1 MAKVEVIL
9 PQMGEGIIEATI
21 TRWLVAVNNRVELDN
36 PLVEIATDK
45 VDSELPAPVSG
56 LVIKHFFSE
65 GEVPRVGDVIAIID
79 DGKEVTSSSGIV
91 DKPEQKIP
99 KGKSSQKS
107 SLEKK
112 MPSSKP
118 VANLQQ
124 ASVSPFIRFFAQS
137 RGVSS
142 AELNQIALSVQPRK
156 PGTEDVLQYIREG
169 RFFRHTEDFYSPNI
183 KAEPK
188 SEIEYTPKEGEEVID
203 LDRTRILI
211 AQHMVKS
218 VQTAPH
224 VTSLV
229 EADITSMV
237 LWREKIKKQFQK
249 QNNTN
254 LTYTPLI
261 VEAVIQALKEFPGIN
276 VSLLGIEK
284 MVVKKNI
291 NIGIATALPD
301 GNLIVPVLKN
311 ADRLNLASLAA
322 GINDMTSRAREGKLL
337 PGETTGGT
345 FTITNLGSFGNVS
358 GTPII
363 NQPESAILAV
373 GAIQKKPWVIYN
385 QGTPGIGIRDIV
397 TLSLSYDH
405 RIIDG
410 ALGGAFLSR
419 IGQIIQGFNLERSN

>member
-21 TRWLVAVNNRVELDN
+21 TRWLVPVNSRVEVDN

-45 VDSELPAPVSG
+45 VDSELPAPISG
-56 LVIKHFFSE
+56 IVVKHFFSE
-65 GEVPRVGDVIAIID
+65 GEIPRVGDVIAIID
-79 DGKEVTSSSGIV
+79 DGKEVIHSTETIEKLKE
-91 DKPEQKIP
+91 DTI
-99 KGKSSQKS
+99 KGKANQKGNPDKKIRSAAPSDSQ
-107 SLEKK
+107 EQ
-112 MPSSKP
+112 
-118 VANLQQ
+118 V
-124 ASVSPFIRFFAQS
+124 SVPPFIRFFAQS
-137 RGVSS
+137 RTVSA
-142 AELNQIALSVQPRK
+142 AELNQLAGSVLPHK
-156 PGTEDVLQYIREG
+156 LTTENVIQYIKDG
-169 RFFRHTEDFYSPNI
+169 RYFRNISETYSAAPVVEL
-183 KAEPK
+183 KK
-188 SEIEYTPKEGEEVID
+188 EIEYTPKEGEEIID

-237 LWREKIKKQFQK
+237 LWREKVKKEFQQ
-249 QNNTN
+249 QNKTN
-254 LTYTPLI
+254 LTYTPL
-261 VEAVIQALKEFPGIN
+261 VTEAVIQALKEFPGIN
-276 VSLLGIEK
+276 VSLLGNEK
-284 MVVKKNI
+284 MVVKKYI

-311 ADRLNLASLAA
+311 ADRLNVASLAA
-322 GINDMTSRAREGKLL
+322 GINDMTTRAREGKLL

-385 QGTPGIGIRDIV
+385 QGLPVIGIRDIV

-419 IGQIIQGFNLERSN
+419 IGKILESFSLERSF

>member
-1 MAKVEVIL
+1 
-9 PQMGEGIIEATI
+9 
-21 TRWLVAVNNRVELDN
+21 
-36 PLVEIATDK
+36 
-45 VDSELPAPVSG
+45 
-56 LVIKHFFSE
+56 
-65 GEVPRVGDVIAIID
+65 
-79 DGKEVTSSSGIV
+79 
-91 DKPEQKIP
+91 
-99 KGKSSQKS
+99 
-107 SLEKK
+107 
-112 MPSSKP
+112 MPSAKP
-118 VANLQQ
+118 VVNLQQ

-237 LWREKIKKQFQK
+237 LWRKDKKQFQQ

-284 MVVKKNI
+284 MVVKRI
-291 NIGIATALPD
+291 STL
-301 GNLIVPVLKN
+301 
-311 ADRLNLASLAA
+311 
-322 GINDMTSRAREGKLL
+322 ELL
-337 PGETTGGT
+337 LHCPMET
-345 FTITNLGSFGNVS
+345 
-358 GTPII
+358 
-363 NQPESAILAV
+363 
-373 GAIQKKPWVIYN
+373 
-385 QGTPGIGIRDIV
+385 
-397 TLSLSYDH
+397 
-405 RIIDG
+405 
-410 ALGGAFLSR
+410 
-419 IGQIIQGFNLERSN
+419 